1 MMEKLFIISVI
12 VWLLSLILLILGV
25 FKIIGLALFF
35 IGSAGIL
42 LCMSD
47 IMGENL

>member
-25 FKIIGLALFF
+25 CKIAGLALFF
-35 IGSAGIL
+35 LGSAGIL

-47 IMGENL
+47 VGEDL

>member
-1 MMEKLFIISVI
+1 MNKLFILSVI
-12 VWLLSLILLILGV
+12 VWLLSLILLIIGV
-25 FKIIGLALFF
+25 CKMLGLALFF